1 MRITTHML
9 NETAKRTGIPI
20 NQNTLLDYINDD
32 SSGSSSTNTLL
43 DALDGN
49 KKVSSAMTQNY
60 KKLEKSA
67 DSLKDVSEKLSGKG
81 DESFFDKIKESGN
94 SDEVYKT
101 VESYVNNYN
110 TTLKEL
116 NKSSSMLNQYY
127 GQMLEEAAQEN
138 SEQLEKIGITI
149 GKGGELSIDQ
159 EKLKA
164 SSIEDIEKV
173 FGASGDLTSKT
184 AFIAGKVSDNALAG
198 IQSASNQYDG
208 SGNIYSQLASRY
220 DFWG

>member
-32 SSGSSSTNTLL
+32 SSGSSSSNTLL

-67 DSLKDVSEKLSGKG
+67 NSLKDLSEKLSGKG
-81 DESFFDKIKESGN
+81 DESFFDKIKESGS

-101 VESYVNNYN
+101 V
-110 TTLKEL
+110 
-116 NKSSSMLNQYY
+116 
-127 GQMLEEAAQEN
+127 
-138 SEQLEKIGITI
+138 
-149 GKGGELSIDQ
+149 
-159 EKLKA
+159 
-164 SSIEDIEKV
+164 
-173 FGASGDLTSKT
+173 
-184 AFIAGKVSDNALAG
+184 
-198 IQSASNQYDG
+198 
-208 SGNIYSQLASRY
+208 
-220 DFWG
+220 